1 MREILK
7 TELMAIASQSEL
19 AFVMK
24 SFFYPWL
31 RICKHFFEAG
41 VVEGIDLKNRYS
53 NLGFFFFLRKM
64 LSQELVFSRI

>member
-1 MREILK
+1 
-7 TELMAIASQSEL
+7 MAIASQSEL

-31 RICKHFFEAG
+31 RICKQFFKAG

-53 NLGFFFFLRKM
+53 NLGFFFFFFFLRKM
-64 LSQELVFSRI
+64 LSQELVFSSI